1 MKTILVTGGCGF
13 IGSHFVR
20 YFLKNHRDFKVLNFD
35 KLTHAG
41 NPENLKDIAGYK
53 NYKFLKGD
61 IANLV
66 SVERAFKSFRPE
78 YVINFAA
85 ESHVDRSIHGFGK
98 DFINTNIYGV
108 FNLLETAK
116 KYGVKKFV
124 QVSTDEV
131 YGSLCL
137 NAKKK
142 FSEKTQ
148 YAPRS
153 IYSASKASGDL
164 LANSYF
170 PTWNLPVVITHC
182 SNNYGTHQYPE
193 KLIPYFTLRALADKP
208 LPLYGDGRNVRDWI
222 HVEDHVSALDI
233 VLMKGK
239 PGEIYN
245 IGGGQELSNLEIAKR
260 ILNILKKPDSMVK
273 FVADRPGHDRR
284 YAIDDSKI
292 RQELGWR
299 PKYRLEKA
307 LAEMVKWYGD
317 NPKWVKSAVK
327 RLKKVNPHIEI

>member
-1 MKTILVTGGCGF
+1 MKTILITGGCGF

-20 YFLKNHRDFKVLNFD
+20 EFLKKHPDFKILNFD
-35 KLTHAG
+35 KLTYAG
-41 NPENLKDIAGYK
+41 NPKNLKDVAGHK

-61 IANLV
+61 IADSK

-85 ESHVDRSIHGFGK
+85 ESHEDRSIHGFGK

-108 FNLLETAK
+108 FNLFETAK
-116 KYGVKKFV
+116 KYGVNKFV

-131 YGSLCL
+131 YGSLDL

-170 PTWNLPVVITHC
+170 SRSEEHT
-182 SNNYGTHQYPE
+182 
-193 KLIPYFTLRALADKP
+193 
-208 LPLYGDGRNVRDWI
+208 
-222 HVEDHVSALDI
+222 
-233 VLMKGK
+233 
-239 PGEIYN
+239 
-245 IGGGQELSNLEIAKR
+245 
-260 ILNILKKPDSMVK
+260 
-273 FVADRPGHDRR
+273 
-284 YAIDDSKI
+284 
-292 RQELGWR
+292 
-299 PKYRLEKA
+299 
-307 LAEMVKWYGD
+307 
-317 NPKWVKSAVK
+317 
-327 RLKKVNPHIEI
+327 